1 MILHRE
7 EVHSYLSAGLDLH
20 TVIGVDASD
29 QVGLKIFGGTLDTMV
44 AGNIGGLRSLKL
56 PLTTFGHGFARLID
70 KVMTVLWVIW
80 LLAGPTEIQMRQF
93 LFSVVAS
100 VTDFGTESGI
110 CDFPD
115 VLPMFFVWLQSGL
128 DEASKC
134 IVDKTKYL
142 FPRAFYF
149 PGWNHLWDNLL
160 KDALMRLPFFPDW
173 LTRLKTCLS
182 S

>member
-1 MILHRE
+1 MPATRF
-7 EVHSYLSAGLDLH
+7 
-20 TVIGVDASD
+20 
-29 QVGLKIFGGTLDTMV
+29 FGGTLDTMV

-56 PLTTFGHGFARLID
+56 PLTTFGHEFARLID

-93 LFSVVAS
+93 LFTVVAF

-142 FPRAFYF
+142 FPRAFSF